1 MGPPFSWLCH
11 QEPLPWFDGH
21 IGGSVIPL
29 HVHGH
34 NRSARDETSFPSTS
48 IVLKTVEPKPKPA
61 GLTGLM
67 VDRFKPVNKPNRSAG
82 L

>member
-1 MGPPFSWLCH
+1 M
-11 QEPLPWFDGH
+11 
-21 IGGSVIPL
+21 
-29 HVHGH
+29 
-34 NRSARDETSFPSTS
+34 ARICGKFEI

-67 VDRFKPVNKPNRSAG
+67 VDRFKPVNKPNRSTG